1 MKTEILHE
9 EWNTVKGKIAV
20 FIMSFS
26 GDKPC
31 LTQCLRGIEQQQKKG
46 YNIEVFK
53 IAIENNIPVID
64 ITTSFLE
71 QKNYSDYLCDDG
83 IHPNEKGHELIAEAI
98 MQHVARKNIEF
109 DRAI

>member
-1 MKTEILHE
+1 MDYYSAKTSDEEIRSREKWWKNVLMHNDRQYITNWHE
-9 EWNTVKGKIAV
+9 
-20 FIMSFS
+20 
-26 GDKPC
+26 
-31 LTQCLRGIEQQQKKG
+31 R